1 MGKKASIETSRLSW
15 GDSVSIT
22 GNIAIF
28 ALINTLAGAVLSY
41 LLWYVFDPYDEAD
54 PKTMKVWED
63 KGLLFQLVDISLELA
78 IIAVTAYWLAYYLNN
93 APPIIP
99 VRKGL
104 ESDIT
109 SYTSGLFFMFAVFI
123 FLNDLTEKL
132 KYVFNF
138 MVGDWFDYFIPEEG
152 SLLDGTVR
160 YSKRQRD
167 LHTAEK
173 KATSEAE

>member
-15 GDSVSIT
+15 MDSFSIT

-28 ALINTLAGAVLSY
+28 ALINTLAGAILSY
-41 LLWYVFDPYDEAD
+41 ILWYAFDPYDEED
-54 PKTMKVWED
+54 EKTMKVWED
-63 KGLLFQLVDISLELA
+63 KGLPFQLLDITLELV
-78 IIAVTAYWLAYYLNN
+78 IIAVTAFWLAYYLNN

-109 SYTSGLFFMFAVFI
+109 SYTSGMFFMFAVFI

-138 MVGDWFDYFIPEEG
+138 ILGDWFDYFIPEEG
-152 SLLDGTVR
+152 SLLDATVS
-160 YSKRQRD
+160 YSERQRR
-167 LHTAEK
+167 LHAAQK
-173 KATSEAE
+173 RHATK

>member
-15 GDSVSIT
+15 GDSASIT

-41 LLWYVFDPYDEAD
+41 LLWYAFDPYSDDDE
-54 PKTMKVWED
+54 KTKKVWED
-63 KGLLFQLVDISLELA
+63 KGLLFQLFDISLELA
-78 IIAVTAYWLAYYLNN
+78 IIATTAFWLSYYLNY

-104 ESDIT
+104 ESAIT
-109 SYTSGLFFMFAVFI
+109 SYTSGMFFMLAVFI
-123 FLNDLTEKL
+123 FLNDLNEKL
-132 KYVFNF
+132 MYIFKFIL
-138 MVGDWFDYFIPEEG
+138 GDWFDYFVPEEG

-160 YSKRQRD
+160 YSERQRE
-167 LHTAEK
+167 LHTAQK
-173 KATSEAE
+173 RHATK